1 MRDYKPQGQKQE
13 ADIAN
18 SADQLDPQMAREL
31 QRRHNAR
38 QTRTMMRDHV
48 HKAIEAMMLGCNLF
62 QMAVRGIDE
71 KKLQEKLDINIAEQ
85 VKDKLIDK
93 LSEKFREGV
102 VEASDLGKEVA
113 SRSLVAFS
121 TIKGQLSDHIK
132 AQKEL
137 TLLQVADTVTAALI
151 DKAKGLEERLIAA
164 IDTMPRA
171 TVLSIRGMLQ
181 KFKGIT
187 DPADGPEQGNLVDGL
202 NASALQEVGLPPAD
216 NVAAEQYAVAA
227 FAEFQMGVISTMPAH
242 EAGYAIQQRL
252 HNPNGDKEAVEGA
265 EEQLGPKFK
274 GDLQRDRALRARVEA
289 T

>member
-1 MRDYKPQGQKQE
+1 MREHKGQDRKHDAE
-13 ADIAN
+13 AT
-18 SADQLDPQMAREL
+18 STPDQLDPQMAREL
-31 QRRHNAR
+31 VRRHNAR

-71 KKLQEKLDINIAEQ
+71 KKLQEKLEVNVAEQ
-85 VKDKLIDK
+85 VKDKLVDK

-113 SRSLVAFS
+113 SRSLGVFS
-121 TIKGQLSDHIK
+121 SVKGQLSDHIK
-132 AQKEL
+132 AQKDL

-151 DKAKGLEERLIAA
+151 DKAKVLEDRLVAA
-164 IDTMPRA
+164 VDTMPRA

-181 KFKGIT
+181 KFKGVT
-187 DPADGPEQGNLVDGL
+187 DAADGPEEGNLIDGL
-202 NASALQEVGLPPAD
+202 QAWALQEVGLPAAD

-242 EAGYAIQQRL
+242 EAGDAIQKRL
-252 HNPNGDKEAVEGA
+252 DNPAGDQEAVEGA
-265 EEQLGPKFK
+265 EGQMGQKFQ
-274 GDLQRDRALRARVEA
+274 GDLKRDRALRARVEA